1 MRKKRGFTLIE
12 LLAVITILAI
22 ILLVV
27 VPSALKSYDNSK
39 KNLYDIM
46 IKNICYSSN
55 SYYEEFQ
62 AGIIEVKD
70 ENKETITK
78 LEKINIADLQ
88 KKNYLDKDLINPIT
102 GKEIGS
108 SNVEITVSE
117 ENNNVD
123 FYVTIDGN
131 TKKCSEMNK

>member
-46 IKNICYSSN
+46 IKKLRERSELGG
-55 SYYEEFQ
+55 SYQ
-62 AGIIEVKD
+62 
-70 ENKETITK
+70 
-78 LEKINIADLQ
+78 
-88 KKNYLDKDLINPIT
+88 
-102 GKEIGS
+102 
-108 SNVEITVSE
+108 
-117 ENNNVD
+117 
-123 FYVTIDGN
+123 
-131 TKKCSEMNK
+131 